1 MTENSAFS
9 TKSCCGTIEL
19 KHFCGVAIGQEKT
32 KWNKRYIAQVYSYT
46 HEEGRKLIKNVH
58 VPVFWDLELYR
69 KVVKKCYSKEGTED
83 GPRMKINIVSDELSL
98 DIGQPPAGWNIEPLV
113 QLKMLREDIDSYNA
127 GTAISAFQMMFRW
140 IGDGPPLALCHKIF
154 LKGVKLAGSF
164 FNVIINSSHL
174 SPPSSPA
181 TFSSPNTSN
190 IPHPCSAAHSELN
203 GDQNRVQP
211 EAHPEMSGA
220 EAHVQPDT
228 EKYLDGDD
236 FFDVY
241 KELKPVA
248 AHWEGIWLA
257 LRLPFGDCHTTRN
270 DCNGNADR
278 CLRATVEKWLNRNY
292 NTDKHG
298 KPSWK
303 MLVQAVADPCG
314 GEHKAHAEQIAQK
327 HGVPLEDIRHSS
339 T

>member
-1 MTENSAFS
+1 VYLLSGIWNFTERLLEI
-9 TKSCCGTIEL
+9 TL
-19 KHFCGVAIGQEKT
+19 V
-32 KWNKRYIAQVYSYT
+32 QVKLIFIVFQVVEEHYS
-46 HEEGRKLIKNVH
+46 EEGI
-58 VPVFWDLELYR
+58 E
-69 KVVKKCYSKEGTED
+69 S
-83 GPRMKINIVSDELSL
+83 GPRPQIKIDIVSDELSL

-181 TFSSPNTSN
+181 
-190 IPHPCSAAHSELN
+190 HSEPN

-314 GEHKAHAEQIAQK
+314 GDHKAHAEQIAQK
-327 HGVPLEDIRHSS
+327 HRVPLEDIRHSS